1 MIIRMTV
8 QDNDFTGVIED
19 FVEKYWFELM
29 PDTILLEKVY
39 ELWNQYLLKDFNYSE
54 YDDGDDDELTREY
67 LLNNFEASLSCT
79 FTDKW
84 ENGEVVY
91 YFNNAHTW
99 LTQ

>member
-8 QDNDFTGVIED
+8 YDNDFTETIEN

-29 PDTILLEKVY
+29 PDTILVEKVY
-39 ELWNQYLLKDFNYSE
+39 ELWNQYLKDYLKDLNYNES
-54 YDDGDDDELTREY
+54 TRKY
-67 LLNNFEASLSCT
+67 LIDNFEVSLSCT

>member
-29 PDTILLEKVY
+29 SDTILVEKVY
-39 ELWNQYLLKDFNYSE
+39 ELWNQYLKDLDFSKI
-54 YDDGDDDELTREY
+54 TKEY
-67 LLNNFEASLSCT
+67 LFDNFETSLSCT
-79 FTDKW
+79 FTEKW